1 MLHRSLC
8 ALSVIGLH
16 LTGGAP
22 AAQHD
27 TCVANGCTEHKQAA
41 WSCQC
46 NAYCSAHGDCCADA
60 ASVCLINAT
69 KSEVGGKP
77 ARHNSSEEAHSHAHN
92 GTSPAAG
99 HAAQKPASHP
109 YAHNNAT
116 APAVGKAPSKD
127 GPKEPSR
134 GGGGVRAGH
143 GGGVAAPHSGAG
155 TKDSAASHGGKD
167 TPPPSSHSHGAPDK
181 GGGASGKGSGASGK
195 GGSAGGSG
203 SGAAAG
209 SGTGGSKAAEHQT
222 SRGSDARADKEGKL
236 PFNLVLLVCVL
247 ALTVRAWSRGPV
259 THTPASASRGPVRTP
274 RVKPLRPCSTGARRR
289 GGGPRRAHAR
299 PLLLQPVPEA
309 QQGRRRAGLGAQGTV
324 HRE

>member
-134 GGGGVRAGH
+134 GGGGRAG
-143 GGGVAAPHSGAG
+143 
-155 TKDSAASHGGKD
+155 
-167 TPPPSSHSHGAPDK
+167 
-181 GGGASGKGSGASGK
+181 
-195 GGSAGGSG
+195 
-203 SGAAAG
+203 
-209 SGTGGSKAAEHQT
+209 
-222 SRGSDARADKEGKL
+222 
-236 PFNLVLLVCVL
+236 
-247 ALTVRAWSRGPV
+247 WSR
-259 THTPASASRGPVRTP
+259 R
-274 RVKPLRPCSTGARRR
+274 RRR
-289 GGGPRRAHAR
+289 GAALWGWHQGLGRLAR
-299 PLLLQPVPEA
+299 WQGHSSSEQPQSWGA
-309 QQGRRRAGLGAQGTV
+309 RQGRRRERQGEWGEWQGRQRGGV
-324 HRE
+324 RVRRSGGFWHRRQQSGRAPDVEG